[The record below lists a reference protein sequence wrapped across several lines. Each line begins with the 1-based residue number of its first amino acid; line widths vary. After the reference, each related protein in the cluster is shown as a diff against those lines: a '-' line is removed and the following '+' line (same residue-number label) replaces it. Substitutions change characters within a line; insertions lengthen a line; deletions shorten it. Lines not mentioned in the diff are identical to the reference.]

1 MMTFA
6 PLAAEADDWK
16 SCASIAT
23 GATTI
28 LEFVEQGAAAA
39 LDIGSAM
46 QRWKRLAPK
55 YRESKIA
62 LSTWAHQHHR
72 SHAYVSSVLA
82 KYVPTTAP
90 FVRQR
95 SIDASRYTDE
105 LGRRLRQDIT
115 AAVTVAA
122 TLEDVGSVS
131 RSVVA
136 IRCPHTRRVRED
148 LRVAGI
154 SSATWSKSARMWTL
168 DPRSNVKL
176 RSCTEEQVDTF
187 VYVLCRRGWQA
198 SKSMEDER

>member
-1 MMTFA
+1 MMAFA

-23 GATTI
+23 GATMI
-28 LEFVEQGAAAA
+28 LEFVDRGLAAT
-39 LDIGSAM
+39 LDVGDAM

-82 KYVPTTAP
+82 KYVPTTTP

-95 SIDASRYTDE
+95 SVDASRYTDE
-105 LGRRLRQDIT
+105 LGRRLRQDVT
-115 AAVTVAA
+115 AAITVAA
-122 TLEDVGSVS
+122 TLEDVGDVS

-148 LRVAGI
+148 LRAAGI
-154 SSATWSKSARMWTL
+154 TSATWSKTSRTWTL

-176 RSCTEEQVDTF
+176 RSCTEEQVDTV

-198 SKSMEDER
+198 SKHMEDEQ